1 MSTSSLVQLRST
13 HRVDAHV
20 SIIDGLISQPL
31 LEESSRPGTSGRC
44 SGPGF
49 HVAVFHESRDFWDDR
64 TRRSRRQPDGNWR
77 PTSPRCR
84 RPHGPLGAPQTVDLW
99 PFLELDA
106 RDSDIATAEPIGF
119 LSGVVV
125 SMRVWRLP
133 NSDPEWQFQLL
144 AGMGETS
151 SPQQAPSRCR

>member
-1 MSTSSLVQLRST
+1 MSTSSLVQPRST

-64 TRRSRRQPDGNWR
+64 STEIAQAAGREREADLAALSASSRAAGRTADG
-77 PTSPRCR
+77 
-84 RPHGPLGAPQTVDLW
+84 
-99 PFLELDA
+99 
-106 RDSDIATAEPIGF
+106 
-119 LSGVVV
+119 
-125 SMRVWRLP
+125 
-133 NSDPEWQFQLL
+133 
-144 AGMGETS
+144 
-151 SPQQAPSRCR
+151 